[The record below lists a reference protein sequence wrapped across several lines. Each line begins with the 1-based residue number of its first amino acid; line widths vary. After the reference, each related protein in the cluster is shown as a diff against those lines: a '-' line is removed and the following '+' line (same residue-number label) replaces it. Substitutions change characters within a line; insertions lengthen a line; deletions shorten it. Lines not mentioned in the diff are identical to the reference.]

1 MFEIHKMCRTSLCF
15 VLFLF
20 NVPISRA
27 LMLYITFMLAED
39 AMFIQA
45 AVLPLGTEGFGGWRC
60 WSCSILGVRFQVF
73 SGASVV

>member
-1 MFEIHKMCRTSLCF
+1 
-15 VLFLF
+15 
-20 NVPISRA
+20 
-27 LMLYITFMLAED
+27 MLYITFMLAED